1 MQPTTRVGTPPGVA
15 AFDDLMGRLDHPM
28 YVLTATDGATRAG
41 CLVGFATQVCIDPPR
56 FLVCVSDKN
65 HTHAVAAVSDV
76 VAVHVLAR
84 EQHDVA
90 ETFGALCGAEVDK
103 FARVAWRPG
112 PEGVPVLE
120 RCAGWFAGR
129 VLDRLGFGDH
139 TGLVVEP
146 FAGEA
151 GEDAPLTFDQV
162 RDLEPGHG
170 A

>member
-1 MQPTTRVGTPPGVA
+1 MS
-15 AFDDLMGRLDHPM
+15 AFDDLMGGLDPPM

-65 HTHAVAAVSDV
+65 HTHAVAAVADT
-76 VAVHVLAR
+76 VAVHVLRR
-84 EQHDVA
+84 EQRDVA
-90 ETFGALCGAEVDK
+90 ETFGARCGAEVDK
-103 FARVAWRPG
+103 FATVAWSPG
-112 PEGVPVLE
+112 PGGEPVLDD
-120 RCAGWFAGR
+120 CLGWFAGR
-129 VLDRLGFGDH
+129 VLDRVGLGDH

-146 FAGEA
+146 YASAAGD
-151 GEDAPLTFDQV
+151 GEPLTFDDV